1 MLKPLSDRVILKLTQ
16 IEETTKSGIVLPS
29 SSKEKSSVAEVIAVG
44 PGGKDEKGNDITML
58 LKVGDRVV
66 CSKYAG
72 TEIKYENEEY
82 MIVRQSDVLAIVE
95 D

>member
-1 MLKPLSDRVILKLTQ
+1 MLKPLSDRVVLKLTQ

-29 SSKEKSSVAEVIAVG
+29 SSKEKSSIAEVVAVG
-44 PGGKDEKGNDITML
+44 PGGKDENGNEVVMN
-58 LKVGDRVV
+58 LKIGDRVI

-72 TEIKYENEEY
+72 TEIKYENEDY
-82 MIVRQSDVLAIVE
+82 IIVKQSDVLAIVE